1 MKIRI
6 YEQDADA
13 SSFGGGSPL
22 TPTRCEITANL
33 NSDWTLT
40 LEHPLDSDGMY
51 RLIQSGAV
59 LRVPAFNGS
68 QLYRIITADRTD
80 SGVTATAEPIFMDAL
95 HDVFLMDSRPTNL
108 SGQAALDHIMQG
120 TKFSGKS
127 DILNLNT
134 AYYVRKNLIE
144 ALNGDDENAFTS
156 RWGGEILFNNYQ
168 IVINRSAGRDKG
180 VVVKYGRN
188 LTGISETVDRSGLI
202 TRIVPVGYDGIMLSG
217 NTPWVDSPII
227 DAYPIVYNSVIE
239 YSDVKVK
246 EDPEDENGF
255 ATLAEA
261 QTELTRLANLE
272 YSQNNVDK
280 ELVSMDVDLIL
291 LQNTVEYAEFKNL
304 EDVSLGDTVT
314 CRHAK
319 LGIDVSAKV
328 VSLTWDCIAGR
339 VTAVTLGN
347 FKQNYFSSNT
357 NRVDQA
363 LGNASSA
370 QNAAQNAQSVASGAQ
385 SAADQAQQ
393 AAGDAQMAASNAQT
407 AAGTAQNAADQAQ
420 QAAGNAQT
428 AASNA
433 QQTANGA
440 QSTAENAQNAA
451 DKAQQTA
458 DDVSNLVDKVIRPN
472 GTVIADRVQGIIDAT
487 LAQLHMQNTAAQK
500 QNVRAILFE
509 DLDPDSDLYGAISI
523 GTQGWQIAN
532 ERTSDGL
539 DWNWKT
545 AATANGIVADVISA
559 GTMNGVTINADTGN
573 IGGWTINQDSISKTV
588 EFTDGTSYDVKLYG
602 NAQEKVIEIGMTGQ
616 EPQYIL
622 YSDGRVES
630 MTQLVSKELVCSPLQ
645 SDWENSS
652 PSAPFFLRC
661 QYQGKYDFYSMAIR
675 FTSLDYSTYRCF
687 AAFSPY
693 FGCAGNINL
702 GAESLPFNEIH
713 GCDLY
718 LNAKG
723 FNGNVADPELL
734 PKFEVSDDGMYLRYS
749 NSLSSNNPVVAS
761 IVRNAS
767 GYNAGLFSLYDVE
780 LRPDS
785 PALAFRVDPHE
796 KTLSMYNTVEGA
808 RYIFLNSVTGAGTF
822 HGAVTCSYLYQT
834 SDARLK
840 KNIEM
845 LDSDD
850 CKNFILSLKPRKFK
864 FLDKADNETHAGFVA
879 QEVAEI
885 QMALGIEFAE
895 EQEIPP
901 IDPDVPQPVS
911 NSDDQHTMWTI
922 NYSSIIAPLVSVV
935 QSQQAEIDMLKQKL
949 SELEAK
955 IT

>member
-13 SSFGGGSPL
+13 SSLGGGSPL

-40 LEHPLDSDGMY
+40 LEHPLDRDGMY

-202 TRIVPVGYDGIMLSG
+202 TRIIPIGYDGIMLSG

-246 EDPEDENGF
+246 EDPEDDDGF

-261 QTELTRLANLE
+261 QAELTRLANLE

-328 VSLTWDCIAGR
+328 VSLTWDCITGR

-347 FKQNYFSSNT
+347 FKQNYFSNNT

-370 QNAAQNAQSVASGAQ
+370 QNAAQKAQSVASGAQ
-385 SAADQAQQ
+385 SVADQAQQ
-393 AAGDAQMAASNAQT
+393 AAGDAQSAANKANQNAQNAQT
-407 AAGTAQNAADQAQ
+407 AAG
-420 QAAGNAQT
+420 
-428 AASNA
+428 NA

-487 LAQLHMQNTAAQK
+487 LAQLHLQNTAAQK

-559 GTMNGVTINADTGN
+559 GTLNGVTINADTGN

-616 EPQYIL
+616 DPQYIL

-630 MTQLVSKELVCSPLQ
+630 MAQLASKEMVCSPFPD
-645 SDWENSS
+645 DWGLSS
-652 PSAPFFLRC
+652 NESPFFMRC
-661 QYQGKYDFYSMAIR
+661 SYQEGGGVAYGRAIR
-675 FTSLDYSTYRCF
+675 FTKVQTADGAT

-693 FGCAGNINL
+693 TDSDGKIDL
-702 GAESLPFNEIH
+702 GAKSLPYHYIF
-713 GCDLY
+713 GTGLY
-718 LNAKG
+718 LKYHTLDNSHKPIYENLFSVG
-723 FNGNVADPELL
+723 ENGLYLYEQDYL
-734 PKFEVSDDGMYLRYS
+734 DGGNPS
-749 NSLSSNNPVVAS
+749 ICLSITRSGN
-761 IVRNAS
+761 
-767 GYNAGLFSLYDVE
+767 GYNPGLLSLYDTYTGGQV
-780 LRPDS
+780 
-785 PALAFRVDPHE
+785 LAFRVDPVDHY
-796 KTLSMYNTVEGA
+796 LSMYNSTPDRTIYLNASAGA
-808 RYIFLNSVTGAGTF
+808 ATF
-822 HGAVTCSYLYQT
+822 KGSVTCSFLSQT

-850 CKNFILSLKPRKFK
+850 CKNFILALKPRKFE

-885 QMALGIEFAE
+885 QAELGVEFAE
-895 EQEIPP
+895 EREIEPP
-901 IDPDVPQPVS
+901 DPDVPSMVL
-911 NSDDQHTMWTI
+911 NSDEPQTEWTI
-922 NYSSIIAPLVSVV
+922 NYSSIIAPLVAVV
-935 QSQQAEIDMLKQKL
+935 QSQQAEIDILKQKL